1 MQSIWVMRTFHAYLE
16 DCDVII
22 MSDTDE
28 PPALGSTGKYTE
40 NKTKKFIKHFFFF
53 SYKSKRKICNR
64 AGNYTLNVSLVYY
77 FLNQNN
83 SFVDFKHGVW
93 LKNVKKGNGNKKTIF
108 VTMDHVGIR
117 FADPVQLQ
125 VQVAG

>member
-1 MQSIWVMRTFHAYLE
+1 M
-16 DCDVII
+16 
-22 MSDTDE
+22 
-28 PPALGSTGKYTE
+28 
-40 NKTKKFIKHFFFF
+40 
-53 SYKSKRKICNR
+53 
-64 AGNYTLNVSLVYY
+64 VYY

-108 VTMDHVGIR
+108 VAMDHVGIR

-125 VQVAG
+125 VQVAGWITCELTQNREQVKNQLLFRTIKNKLHTVLTAVISTQFGYSNAVW